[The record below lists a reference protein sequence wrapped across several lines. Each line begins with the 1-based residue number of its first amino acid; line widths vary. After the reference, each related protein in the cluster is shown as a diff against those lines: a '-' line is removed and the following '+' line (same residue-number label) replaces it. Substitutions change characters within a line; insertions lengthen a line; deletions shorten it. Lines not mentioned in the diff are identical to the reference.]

1 MYLIPS
7 LPRPPKIQN
16 YFEVFKKCCL
26 VLFSYVYLSF
36 FTTHYDE
43 ILLPLW
49 LRISV
54 LEVILSAFFI
64 DAYMILHNCILRHNI
79 YL

>member
-16 YFEVFKKCCL
+16 YFEALMRIFKKCCL
-26 VLFSYVYLSF
+26 VFFSYVYLSF

-49 LRISV
+49 LRIPM

-64 DAYMILHNCILRHNI
+64 DAYMILHNSS
-79 YL
+79 